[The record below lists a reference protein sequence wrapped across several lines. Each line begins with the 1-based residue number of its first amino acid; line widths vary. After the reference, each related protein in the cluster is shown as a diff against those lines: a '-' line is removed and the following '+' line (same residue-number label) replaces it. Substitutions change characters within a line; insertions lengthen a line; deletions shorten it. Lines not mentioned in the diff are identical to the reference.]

1 LIRQISESIS
11 NYSLEKAHEDA
22 GVATPKR
29 DGGSRLV
36 TPAASQSS
44 SALSSP

>member
-1 LIRQISESIS
+1 MIRQISESIS

-29 DGGSRLV
+29 DGVSRLV